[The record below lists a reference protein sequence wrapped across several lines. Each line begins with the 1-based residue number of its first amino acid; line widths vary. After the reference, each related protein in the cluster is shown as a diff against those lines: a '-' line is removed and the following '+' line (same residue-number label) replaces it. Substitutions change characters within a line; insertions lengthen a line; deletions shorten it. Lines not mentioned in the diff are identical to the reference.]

1 MSGRRAAG
9 KVGPVP
15 GPSSEDSF
23 GGVTGGPDLE
33 GRSGQRRVRQA
44 RRRRTLKIACLATAA
59 VVAVAGSGTAYLYF
73 HLMGNVKTSKL
84 YDGTNQAAAVGVEK
98 PDAFGRTPLNIL
110 LIGSDTRDTATDAS
124 LGGDA
129 GPGAHADVEMVVH
142 LSADRSNITVMS
154 IPRDTVT
161 TLPACAG
168 GATTLI
174 TDSLQYQPSCTA
186 EAVHKL
192 TGITIDGFAVVD
204 FGGVVNIS
212 NALGGVNVC
221 VSSNVYDVY
230 SGLKLS
236 KGTHSLKGVAALEF
250 LRTRHAFGDGT
261 GAGDGTDNVGRTSAT
276 HIFFTD
282 MINKLKSSGTVT
294 DPIAMYKIANA
305 ATKALQV
312 SDNLGSPSKLI
323 NLADDLNKVKTNR
336 ITFTTMQNV
345 PYSGPDMALF
355 RDDVL
360 EDTSSA
366 PILFNSIIND
376 QSLTTAS
383 GASTGAGTATA
394 SATPTPAASTIN
406 VQVYNGTPI
415 DGRQTTIVNQL
426 IGEGF
431 NSGTAGHGHAD
442 VATTTLTY
450 GPGLGAQAQE
460 TAKVLGLPATALKQS
475 TTGGLSLVIGA
486 DWTSGTAFPH
496 STPSAA
502 PVNTKAALAGSL
514 SQNASDDTQCAQV
527 DTEYTEPNHTPQ
539 SEYADNPQIPNS
551 AP

>member
-1 MSGRRAAG
+1 
-9 KVGPVP
+9 
-15 GPSSEDSF
+15 
-23 GGVTGGPDLE
+23 
-33 GRSGQRRVRQA
+33 
-44 RRRRTLKIACLATAA
+44 
-59 VVAVAGSGTAYLYF
+59 
-73 HLMGNVKTSKL
+73 
-84 YDGTNQAAAVGVEK
+84 
-98 PDAFGRTPLNIL
+98 
-110 LIGSDTRDTATDAS
+110 
-124 LGGDA
+124 
-129 GPGAHADVEMVVH
+129 MVVH

-174 TDSLQYQPSCTA
+174 TDSLQYKPSCTA

-236 KGTHSLKGVAALEF
+236 KGTHNLKGTAALEF

-282 MINKLKSSGTVT
+282 MINKLKNAGTLTNPV
-294 DPIAMYKIANA
+294 AMYKIANA
-305 ATKALQV
+305 ATKALNV
-312 SDNLGSPSKLI
+312 SDNLGNPSKLI
-323 NLADDLNKVKTNR
+323 SLADDLNKVKTDR

-345 PYSGPDMALF
+345 PYSGPDMASF
-355 RDDVL
+355 KEDVL

-366 PILFNSIIND
+366 PALFDSIIND
-376 QSLTTAS
+376 QSLTTTS

-394 SATPTPAASTIN
+394 SATPAPAVSAIN
-406 VQVYNGTPI
+406 VQVYNGTPVN
-415 DGRQTTIVNQL
+415 GREDAIVTRL
-426 IGEGF
+426 TSEGF
-431 NSGTAGHGHAD
+431 NSRTAGHGHAN

-450 GPGLGAQAQE
+450 GPGQGSQAQE
-460 TAKVLGLPATALKQS
+460 TAKVLGLPKAALKQS
-475 TTGGLSLVIGA
+475 TTSGLSLVIGA
-486 DWTSGTAFPH
+486 DWISGTAFPH

-514 SQNASDDTQCAQV
+514 SQNAGDDTRCAQV
-527 DTEYTEPNHTPQ
+527 DTEYTEPGHTPQ
-539 SEYADNPQIPNS
+539 SEYADNPQVHNS

>member
-1 MSGRRAAG
+1 MSGRRAADKG
-9 KVGPVP
+9 GSVAGT
-15 GPSSEDSF
+15 PSEEGF
-23 GGVTGGPDLE
+23 GGVDGPAAAP
-33 GRSGQRRVRQA
+33 GRSGRRRGRQA
-44 RRRRTLKIACLATAA
+44 RRRRTLKIAGLATAG

-98 PDAFGRTPLNIL
+98 PDAFGRKPLNIL
-110 LIGSDTRDTATDAS
+110 LIGSDTRSTSTDAS

-129 GPGAHADVEMVVH
+129 GPGAHADVEMLVH

-168 GATTLI
+168 GVTTLI
-174 TDSLQYQPSCTA
+174 TNSLQDQPSCTA

-236 KGTHSLKGVAALEF
+236 KGTHNLKGVAALEF

-261 GAGDGTDNVGRTSAT
+261 GVGDGSDNVGRTSAT

-282 MINKLKSSGTVT
+282 MINKLKNAGTLT
-294 DPIAMYKIANA
+294 DPIAMYKIADA
-305 ATKALQV
+305 ATRALSV

-323 NLADDLNKVKTNR
+323 SLADDLNKVKTDR

-345 PYSGPDMALF
+345 PYSGPDMATF
-355 RDDVL
+355 GEDVQ

-366 PILFNSIIND
+366 PTLFNSIIND
-376 QSLTTAS
+376 QPLTTAS
-383 GASTGAGTATA
+383 GSSTGAGTATA
-394 SATPTPAASTIN
+394 SATPAPAVSSIT
-406 VQVYNGTPI
+406 VQVYNGTPV
-415 DGRQTTIVNQL
+415 DGREDTIVNQL
-426 IGEGF
+426 TSEGF
-431 NSGTAGHGHAD
+431 NQDTAGHGHAN

-475 TTGGLSLVIGA
+475 STGGLSLVIGA
-486 DWTSGTAFPH
+486 DWTSGTAFPR

-527 DTEYTEPNHTPQ
+527 DTEYTEPRHTPQ
-539 SEYADNPQIPNS
+539 SEYADNPQVPNS